1 MAPRLPMPRITL
13 KRRPSS
19 RNDSPG
25 LSSVPASI
33 EPIITLSAPAASAF
47 TTSPEYL
54 TPPSAITGTSP
65 APVTAS
71 TIAVICGMPTPV
83 TTRVVQIEPGPTPT
97 FTASTPRS
105 TSARAP
111 ASVATFPPTSWASG
125 YASRRQATV
134 LSTPSECPCAE
145 STTITSHPASRRARA
160 RARASDVPPTAAATR
175 RRPCRPADRGRD
187 PQAPVLILVGVRVPP
202 ALEDVLDR
210 DEALEDA
217 PLVHDWQLL
226 DAVLG
231 EDPLRFVEP
240 RAHGRGDQA
249 VLGHRVADRA
259 VQLALEL
266 QVAVRDDPHQAPGVV
281 HDRDARDAEPLH
293 QAHRFAQRSVRPE
306 SDGVQDHPRLAALH
320 AIHLRRLTVHG
331 HVLVDDA
338 DAALARDRDRHLR
351 FGDRIHRGGHEGD
364 VEGDAAGKARAH
376 VHVPRMYAREPRNEQ
391 NVVESESGSRP
402 EGSHGESY
410 WAGGVSST
418 LSLSVDCFAASST
431 AAFPAAA
438 TFSSNFPAFPTASI
452 VPLMILTG
460 TRPARSVSSS
470 VSATRW
476 NGGAPAGRS
485 AYLDSRNST

>member
-1 MAPRLPMPRITL
+1 MPRITL

-25 LSSVPASI
+25 LSSVPAST
-33 EPIITLSAPAASAF
+33 EPIITLSAPAASAL

-54 TPPSAITGTSP
+54 MPPSAITGTSP

-111 ASVATFPPTSWASG
+111 ASVATLPPTSCASG

-134 LSTPSECPCAE
+134 LSTASECPCAE
-145 STTITSHPASRRARA
+145 STTMTSHPASMRARA
-160 RARASDVPPTAAATR
+160 RARASGLPPTAAAT
-175 RRPCRPADRGRD
+175 
-187 PQAPVLILVGVRVPP
+187 
-202 ALEDVLDR
+202 
-210 DEALEDA
+210 
-217 PLVHDWQLL
+217 
-226 DAVLG
+226 
-231 EDPLRFVEP
+231 
-240 RAHGRGDQA
+240 
-249 VLGHRVADRA
+249 
-259 VQLALEL
+259 ALEL
-266 QVAVRDDPHQAPGVV
+266 QVGVGDEANQAPGVS
-281 HDRDARDAEPLH
+281 HDRDPRDAEPLH
-293 QAHRFAQRSVRPE
+293 QAHRLTQRPVRPQG
-306 SDGVQDHPRLAALH
+306 DRVQDHPRLAALH
-320 AIHLRRLTVHG
+320 AVPLGPLAVDRHI
-331 HVLVDDA
+331 LVDHA
-338 DAALARDRDRHLR
+338 DPALARDRDRHLG
-351 FGDRIHRGGHEGD
+351 FGDRVHRSGYEGD
-364 VEGDAAGKARAH
+364 VEGNAAGEARAH
-376 VHVPRMYAREPRNEQ
+376 VYVPRMYAREPRNEQ
-391 NVVESESGSRP
+391 NVVESESGSGA

-418 LSLSVDCFAASST
+418 LSLSVGCLAASST

-452 VPLMILTG
+452 VPLMMLTG

>member
-1 MAPRLPMPRITL
+1 MAPRLPIPRITL

-33 EPIITLSAPAASAF
+33 EPIITLSAPAASAL

-54 TPPSAITGTSP
+54 MPPSAITGTSP

-111 ASVATFPPTSWASG
+111 AFVATFPPTSCASG

-145 STTITSHPASRRARA
+145 STTITSHPASSRARA
-160 RARASDVPPTAAATR
+160 RQGVG
-175 RRPCRPADRGRD
+175 RPAHCRGD
-187 PQAPVLILVGVRVPP
+187 AQPAVLILVGVRVPP
-202 ALEDVLDR
+202 ALEDVLDG
-210 DEALEDA
+210 DQTLEDA
-217 PLVHDWQLL
+217 FVVHDRELL

-240 RAHGRGDQA
+240 RADWRGHQT

-266 QVAVRDDPHQAPGVV
+266 QVAVGDDAHQAPGVV
-281 HDRDARDAEPLH
+281 HDRDARDTEPLH
-293 QAHRFAQRSVRPE
+293 QAHRLTQRPVRPE
-306 SDGVQDHPRLAALH
+306 GDGVQDHARLAALH
-320 AIHLRRLTVHG
+320 AVHFGRLAVDR
-331 HVLVDDA
+331 HVLVDYA
-338 DAALARDRDRHLR
+338 DATLTRDRDRHLR
-351 FGDRIHRGGHEGD
+351 FGDRVHRGGHEGD
-364 VEGDAAGKARAH
+364 VERDAAGEARAH
-376 VHVPRMYAREPRNEQ
+376 VHVPRVHAREPRNEQ
-391 NVVESESGSRP
+391 NVVESEGSSGA

-418 LSLSVDCFAASST
+418 LSLTLSFSADFFAASST

-438 TFSSNFPAFPTASI
+438 TFSSNFPALPTASM

-470 VSATRW
+470 VSATGW
-476 NGGAPAGRS
+476 TGGAPARRL
-485 AYLDSRNST
+485 AYLESRDST

>member
-1 MAPRLPMPRITL
+1 MSSLISFFFFFQAEDGIRDVAVTGVQTCALPI
-13 KRRPSS
+13 
-19 RNDSPG
+19 
-25 LSSVPASI
+25 
-33 EPIITLSAPAASAF
+33 
-47 TTSPEYL
+47 Y
-54 TPPSAITGTSP
+54 
-65 APVTAS
+65 
-71 TIAVICGMPTPV
+71 
-83 TTRVVQIEPGPTPT
+83 
-97 FTASTPRS
+97 
-105 TSARAP
+105 
-111 ASVATFPPTSWASG
+111 
-125 YASRRQATV
+125 
-134 LSTPSECPCAE
+134 
-145 STTITSHPASRRARA
+145 
-160 RARASDVPPTAAATR
+160 
-175 RRPCRPADRGRD
+175 
-187 PQAPVLILVGVRVPP
+187 
-202 ALEDVLDR
+202 VLDG
-210 DEALEDA
+210 DQTLEDA
-217 PLVHDWQLL
+217 FVVHDRELL

-240 RAHGRGDQA
+240 RADWRGHQT

-266 QVAVRDDPHQAPGVV
+266 QVAVGDDAHQAPGVV

-293 QAHRFAQRSVRPE
+293 QAHRLAQRPVRPE
-306 SDGVQDHPRLAALH
+306 GDGVQDHPRLAALH
-320 AIHLRRLTVHG
+320 AVHLRRLAVHR
-331 HVLVDDA
+331 HVLVEDA

-351 FGDRIHRGGHEGD
+351 FGDCIHRGGHERD

-402 EGSHGESY
+402 KGSHGESY

-418 LSLSVDCFAASST
+418 LSLSVDFFAASST

-452 VPLMILTG
+452 VPLMMLTG

-485 AYLDSRNST
+485 ADLDSRNSTQSRP